1 MKKNALSIVAVVC
14 LFSLFSMIGPPAE
27 AQQTSKS
34 IPPRSYK
41 PVPPMAAK
49 PDLVIRKI
57 WFAEWVDNPRIQPLV
72 PITTD
77 LVKGVKVW
85 IVCDYANQGPGNLKG
100 LWLLGY
106 DVDGAQVTNNS
117 LSDLSAGASYRG
129 FGVYTPTA
137 VGPHSLRC
145 MVDCNKNIAETDES
159 NNDKSLTFKVM
170 ELL

>member
-1 MKKNALSIVAVVC
+1 MKKIFLAVAGVFC
-14 LFSLFSMIGPPAE
+14 LFSLLSMIGPPAD
-27 AQQTSKS
+27 AQVTNKNL
-34 IPPRSYK
+34 PARSYK

-72 PITTD
+72 PITAD
-77 LVKGVKVW
+77 LVKGAKVW
-85 IVCDYANQGPGNLKG
+85 IVCDYANQGPGDLKG

-106 DVDGAQVTNNS
+106 YVDGAQVTNNS
-117 LSDLSAGASYRG
+117 LSDLNAGASYRG

-145 MVDCNKNIAETDES
+145 MVDCNKNIAETDEA